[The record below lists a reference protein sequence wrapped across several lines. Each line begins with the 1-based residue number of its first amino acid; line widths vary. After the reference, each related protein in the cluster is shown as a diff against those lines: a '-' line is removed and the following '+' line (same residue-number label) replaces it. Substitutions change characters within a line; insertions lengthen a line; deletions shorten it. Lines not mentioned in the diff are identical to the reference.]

1 MANRRSGRSSNRPS
15 RFKETPKAPAPAPAP
30 EQEGI
35 DEEEIDAEYS
45 QELIGYGD
53 GGQPPEVSREV
64 IIDATDEGLGGRA
77 SPDSA
82 VVVVRRTKKFGRA
95 HKITFEEYN
104 DLVALFTQQIEVL
117 VAEVH

>member
-1 MANRRSGRSSNRPS
+1 MANRRSGRTSNRPS
-15 RFKETPKAPAPAPAP
+15 RFKETSKAPAPAPAP

-64 IIDATDEGLGGRA
+64 IIGATDEGAKKGMYL
-77 SPDSA
+77 SA
-82 VVVVRRTKKFGRA
+82 RSWVEGQALIPRRW
-95 HKITFEEYN
+95 
-104 DLVALFTQQIEVL
+104 
-117 VAEVH
+117 